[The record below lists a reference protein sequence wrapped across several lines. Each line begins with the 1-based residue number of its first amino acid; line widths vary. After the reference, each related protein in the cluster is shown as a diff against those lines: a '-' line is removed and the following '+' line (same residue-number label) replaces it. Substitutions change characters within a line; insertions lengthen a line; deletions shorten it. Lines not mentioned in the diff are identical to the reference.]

1 MVPFVHKHGSR
12 SIWLRKLIFLHFLV
26 DFDVNFRKIMGGK
39 FSRPCNP
46 PFQGVKGH
54 STVIFE
60 ILCKEVL
67 QSKILAILAHNLVK
81 LYKFRIF

>member
-1 MVPFVHKHGSR
+1 M
-12 SIWLRKLIFLHFLV
+12 LRKLILLLFLV
-26 DFDVNFRKIMGGK
+26 DFDVNFPKIMGVK
-39 FSRPCNP
+39 FSPTPNP
-46 PFQGVKGH
+46 LFQGVKGH
-54 STVIFE
+54 SAVIFE